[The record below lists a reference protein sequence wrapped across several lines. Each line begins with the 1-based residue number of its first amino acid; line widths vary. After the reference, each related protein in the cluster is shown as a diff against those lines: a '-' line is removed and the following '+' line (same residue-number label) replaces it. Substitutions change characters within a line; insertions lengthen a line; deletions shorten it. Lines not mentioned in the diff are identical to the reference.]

1 MFCDRGQEDA
11 ILFVKCCYVCCQASH
26 RSQRSNKDMDTAVPT
41 TSGEE
46 ELQLQ
51 LALAMSKEEHEE
63 EMKRQ
68 KADDLKLQL
77 AIEESKKT
85 ARVGSTYSQV
95 IPSLFITLILTSISK
110 IS

>member
-1 MFCDRGQEDA
+1 M
-11 ILFVKCCYVCCQASH
+11 SH
-26 RSQRSNKDMDTAVPT
+26 RSPRSNKDIDAAVPT
-41 TSGEE
+41 SSGEE

-51 LALAMSKEEHEE
+51 LALAMSKEEHDE

-85 ARVGSTYSQV
+85 ARVGSTHSEVLFLVHGQV
-95 IPSLFITLILTSISK
+95 TIIFVVSVCLCRFFSAV
-110 IS
+110 